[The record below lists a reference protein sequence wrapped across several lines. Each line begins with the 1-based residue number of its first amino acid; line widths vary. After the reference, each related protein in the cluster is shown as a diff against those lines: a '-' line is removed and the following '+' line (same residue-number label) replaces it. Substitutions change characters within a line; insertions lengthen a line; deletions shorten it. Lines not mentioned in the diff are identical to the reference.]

1 MGLFGPSRPLS
12 KDELEWQL
20 AAFRWL
26 IEEAGGLEQL
36 GKSCLAHGDG
46 EYFPD
51 SSLTGHARAEEL
63 LAEVKAIADMA
74 DWPTRLIALPRAV
87 RSEQVGDY
95 LSTVPESNAP
105 LGTFQAVDDG
115 EGGWL
120 AEIRFD
126 PAQLD
131 DPAKLVATFAHEL
144 AHYLLATIERPFP
157 GGDDVHEL
165 MTDITAVWLGFGI
178 FLANS
183 ARHYSASNLAIG
195 GHRWQSRSQ
204 GYLSERALVTAMV
217 ASDLLAGRDPDEA
230 RRHLKPYLR
239 QDLDLAMKWFA
250 RRDIHAD
257 VAAVDLADYGAARD
271 AA

>member
-26 IEEAGGLEQL
+26 IEETGGLEQL
-36 GKSCLAHGDG
+36 GKSCLAHAEGG
-46 EYFPD
+46 YFAE
-51 SSLTGHARAEEL
+51 SSLTGHARAEQL
-63 LAEVKAIADMA
+63 LDEVKAIADMA

-95 LSTVPESNAP
+95 LFTVPESHAP

-115 EGGWL
+115 NGGWI
-120 AEIRFD
+120 AEICYD

-131 DPAKLVATFAHEL
+131 NPAKLVAIFAHEI
-144 AHYLLATIERPFP
+144 AHYLLATIERPLP
-157 GGDDVHEL
+157 GGEDVHEL

-178 FLANS
+178 FMANS
-183 ARHYSASNLAIG
+183 ARFYTATNLNIG
-195 GHRWQSRSQ
+195 GHRWQSGGQ

-217 ASDLLAGRDPDEA
+217 VTELLAGREPGEA
-230 RRHLKPYLR
+230 KRHLKPYLR
-239 QDLDLAMKWFA
+239 QDVDLAMKWFT

-257 VAAVDLADYGAARD
+257 VAAIDLADYGAARD
-271 AA
+271 VA